1 MDSVYDL
8 SQSSIGCSSDNSDY
22 DAASLF
28 AAPVVD
34 GNSSLSDSII
44 SGPRNNT
51 SIASAPPSSQDPNW
65 MPTSSIPPIA
75 PAPIMDT
82 SSDSLS
88 PEGGDLVTHGGGRT
102 SADGDARE
110 VLGPDGDL
118 DSGCTSAGKD
128 GPRKPN
134 SSLEAMGR
142 GLSKS
147 VKISATPLLLN
158 EAIPAQSAH
167 NGKSSGSPLP
177 PPTEDPPDI
186 QPSTMTPST
195 TLEELT
201 QAQTELTELG
211 RTCMRGVKQEELLVT
226 RRELSLIHI

>member
-51 SIASAPPSSQDPNW
+51 SIASAPPSSHDPYL

-147 VKISATPLLLN
+147 IHVNVTPLSLN
-158 EAIPAQSAH
+158 DALPAQSAH
-167 NGKSSGSPLP
+167 TVSYTHLTLP
-177 PPTEDPPDI
+177 TI
-186 QPSTMTPST
+186 
-195 TLEELT
+195 
-201 QAQTELTELG
+201 
-211 RTCMRGVKQEELLVT
+211 LLV
-226 RRELSLIHI
+226 